1 MRWITI
7 LITGIASAG
16 LIAVSV
22 AMNFAFGSSFGRT
35 ALESLA
41 YGAAFAFADVLK
53 VAVPIVVAKSVA
65 DRRWT
70 VAVVGLFVWG
80 TFTVC
85 SAVSAIGFASAN
97 RTFAMDTRT
106 VQAALN
112 QSRLKSLEADQYELR
127 RLRDR
132 LASPDLSRS
141 ERLQLGAT
149 GQRLEAA
156 IGATRGKLEDAAPV
170 VSTSNPQAH
179 TLAGLTGADIDN
191 VEIFLILLV
200 ALLVEMG
207 GLGPFVTMNLAK
219 VLRTT
224 KLPAAAQSMAQPAQT
239 PLSESLPIEP
249 PATSSPTPA
258 HRPNLFSAA
267 TENLQ
272 SDLGRFLSLH
282 AQRKEGST
290 LGSTEL
296 LGRYNSSRRRGGRSQ
311 VSQRR
316 FGDTMSALGYRKLR
330 LGGGRV
336 HYHGLTWVAANAHV
350 AHEAK
355 STHCR
360 PVANNK
366 PRGASQH
373 RNGAHVRHA
382 GVPVRPLHD
391 YMKNEGPR
399 P

>member
-1 MRWITI
+1 VRWIAI
-7 LITGIASAG
+7 LIAGVASAG

-22 AMNFAFGSSFGRT
+22 VMNFAFGSSFGRT
-35 ALESLA
+35 ALESHA

-53 VAVPIVVAKSVA
+53 VAAPIVIAKSFA
-65 DRRWT
+65 NQKWGAAT
-70 VAVVGLFVWG
+70 LGLLVWG

-156 IGATRGKLEDAAPV
+156 IGATRSKLEDVAPV

-179 TLAGLTGADIDN
+179 TLAGLTGADIAS
-191 VEIFLILLV
+191 VEIFLMLLV

-207 GLGPFVTMNLAK
+207 GLGPFVTLNLAK
-219 VLRTT
+219 VLGTT
-224 KLPAAAQSMAQPAQT
+224 KLPAAVQSIAQPTQT
-239 PLSESLPIEP
+239 PLKESLPIEP
-249 PATSSPTPA
+249 LATSSPNPA

-272 SDLGRFLSLH
+272 GDLGSFLILH
-282 AQRKEGST
+282 AKRKEGST

-296 LGRYNSSRRRGGRSQ
+296 LGCYNSLRRKSGRSQ

-316 FGDTMSALGYRKLR
+316 FGDTMNALGYGKLR
-330 LGGGRV
+330 VDGGRV
-336 HYHGLTWVAANAHV
+336 HYQGLAWVETNTPARNDAA
-350 AHEAK
+350 
-355 STHCR
+355 R
-360 PVANNK
+360 L
-366 PRGASQH
+366 SQH
-373 RNGAHVRHA
+373 RQMPSNKPAPSRHNNGAHARYA
-382 GVPVRPLHD
+382 GIATAHLRTT
-391 YMKNEGPR
+391 
-399 P
+399 